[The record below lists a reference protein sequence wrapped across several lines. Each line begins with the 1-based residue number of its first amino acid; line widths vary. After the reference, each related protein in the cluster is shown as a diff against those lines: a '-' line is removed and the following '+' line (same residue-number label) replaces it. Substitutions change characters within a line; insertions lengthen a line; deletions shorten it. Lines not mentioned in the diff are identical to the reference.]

1 MKPINQTQLNNV
13 KTEYGIKSDL
23 WSPSERIMKYGG
35 IFILVTT
42 VTEKKFYTQEDLL
55 VAMSKLPEKEAR
67 NILENMKIST
77 ILEFINTSSEAQ
89 REQLKNNFSEA
100 IHKELDVYNAFN
112 RLYDMLPVIEHKYY
126 EKMEQENKNVC
137 SESACEEKKDVVE

>member
-89 REQLKNNFSEA
+89 REQLKNSF
-100 IHKELDVYNAFN
+100 
-112 RLYDMLPVIEHKYY
+112 
-126 EKMEQENKNVC
+126 
-137 SESACEEKKDVVE
+137 